1 MIVLMREGE
10 AAGVG
15 RKGTTE
21 ESGRKTAASREFRRL
36 FGSRQPVLLSHQLS
50 SDATSKQGFFSVSL
64 SLSSEHRSGVY
75 CVCDFVWLFQLH
87 SHNSIMSHI
96 LAIWICFFP
105 LLIFQSLNYF
115 ALFGC
120 RETR

>member
-64 SLSSEHRSGVY
+64 SLSSEHRSGI
-75 CVCDFVWLFQLH
+75 FKI
-87 SHNSIMSHI
+87 SIS
-96 LAIWICFFP
+96 
-105 LLIFQSLNYF
+105 LIFLVSKSLV
-115 ALFGC
+115 LI
-120 RETR
+120 